1 MNFMHLCTSLPH
13 DFSCNLCDSIGLNIH
28 EKICMTFAICEC
40 IKIKRKLKAQFQLE
54 NQQLLLKDH
63 FCLLPQYP
71 TCMLS
76 TNFCEYA
83 CLYQSSYYHKHR
95 VNPLHVHIEYIAWYI
110 IMFEA
115 THQRR

>member
-1 MNFMHLCTSLPH
+1 MEIACVNVS
-13 DFSCNLCDSIGLNIH
+13 N
-28 EKICMTFAICEC
+28 
-40 IKIKRKLKAQFQLE
+40 KRKLKAQFQLE

-83 CLYQSSYYHKHR
+83 CLYQSSYYHKYR
-95 VNPLHVHIEYIAWYI
+95 VNPLHIEYIAWYI

-115 THQRR
+115 THYKLLLHYYNVVMSELVTDQCSLSHA